1 VAVAAA
7 ARGLVMPGPIVVQ
20 MEGGS
25 LQVSVSG
32 ALDVVLR
39 GPVEEV
45 CEGRLTDAFLAGLAR
60 PEAAAPGA
68 GP

>member
-1 VAVAAA
+1 
-7 ARGLVMPGPIVVQ
+7 
-20 MEGGS
+20 
-25 LQVSVSG
+25 VSG